1 KIAIAETE
9 RLRKVLMQWFDRV
22 ELCRTPTGFE
32 MMPVPL
38 GSANPRTIRVDYGQW
53 RLSMAAAGYQRRLRI
68 GWTAEQIISA
78 FHTWVEQHGEAPLS
92 TDWRRA
98 TTTHPMS
105 ADVFRTF
112 GSWRAG
118 LAAAGCTRPRRRRAP
133 PPRGRDRRGRF
144 VAKK

>member
-1 KIAIAETE
+1 MLVPHQEAIVARRCRAAPRVRRYQLDWERDHPGKIAIAETE

-68 GWTAEQIISA
+68 GWTAEEIISA
-78 FHTWVEQHGEAPLS
+78 FHT
-92 TDWRRA
+92 
-98 TTTHPMS
+98 
-105 ADVFRTF
+105 
-112 GSWRAG
+112 
-118 LAAAGCTRPRRRRAP
+118 
-133 PPRGRDRRGRF
+133 
-144 VAKK
+144 